1 MKALITG
8 KSKLAGA
15 IISRLHDTI
24 VYKKL
29 EIESCRV
36 EAEIPWKHFD
46 IFINNASVG
55 FSQTDLLNEAF
66 SEWRHDSNKLII
78 NIGLRAGR
86 PNISKGYLYGAQ
98 KAALNHLADNLNY
111 NSDRKC
117 GIITLNLG
125 LVEHVEIPSLTY
137 DEVVDC
143 IENLIVDWYSG
154 RAVMTNLTLE
164 HRENYI
170 EVQQYKKE
178 LKEIEEDFQMFT
190 DNST

>member
-1 MKALITG
+1 MKVLITG

-15 IISRLHDTI
+15 IMAELHDTI
-24 VYKKL
+24 VVKKL
-29 EIESCRV
+29 EIESCRA
-36 EAEIPWKHFD
+36 EADIPWRHFY
-46 IFINNASVG
+46 IFINNAPVR
-55 FSQTDLLNEAF
+55 QTELLNEAF
-66 SEWRHDSNKLII
+66 CEWKNDSSKLII
-78 NIGLRAGR
+78 NISSRAAKA
-86 PNISKGYLYGAQ
+86 NISKGYLYSAD
-98 KAALNHLADNLNY
+98 KAALNHLADSLVY
-111 NSDRKC
+111 TSSRKC

>member
-1 MKALITG
+1 M
-8 KSKLAGA
+8 
-15 IISRLHDTI
+15 
-24 VYKKL
+24 
-29 EIESCRV
+29 
-36 EAEIPWKHFD
+36 
-46 IFINNASVG
+46 
-55 FSQTDLLNEAF
+55 
-66 SEWRHDSNKLII
+66 
-78 NIGLRAGR
+78 
-86 PNISKGYLYGAQ
+86 
-98 KAALNHLADNLNY
+98 
-111 NSDRKC
+111 
-117 GIITLNLG
+117 NLG

-154 RAVMTNLTLE
+154 RAVMTNLKLE